1 VKKRY
6 LPLPAAVAVLL
17 AVVVAAGASAGSSAR
32 GNSGTGITGTP
43 TVEPQVVDD
52 SSLHAKTTVEGGASV
67 LPTTRTVVHWYGTT
81 KDPDNGVTYGYNMV
95 GADPNTCSG
104 SSCAVTIQAD
114 ITPLIVNIDG
124 MTFDGTAV
132 VPATLASPVF
142 ATNDYG
148 FTPAA
153 TAAGSFP
160 NAPAFVRGPGGPL
173 SQEDAGVPLQLQD
186 ATMRAQ
192 FDKTGASPYHLRLD
206 PHMQAPVTID
216 VPQNQGTLIVSGRG
230 VLAADINISWW
241 SAKINNLEQS
251 ADPTHLPIYLT
262 DQVMLFEGSPGN
274 CCVIGYHGTRAA
286 GAGGGSANSKGNAP
300 VQTFAWASW
309 VQPGFY
315 SRPNGGTDWALQ
327 DIHALSHEI
336 AEWADDPFVNNT
348 VEPWLTPTA
357 PQYGCTNILETGDP
371 VVGIG
376 FAIGSNSFEQGPNP
390 NGTQSA
396 DGFYHPE
403 DEVFLPW
410 FMRLPSDTTGTEP
423 NQSGVGGRY
432 TLMGDLNPFPGFR
445 QPATGC

>member
-1 VKKRY
+1 MNRRFRMLSMLIV
-6 LPLPAAVAVLL
+6 AAVA
-17 AVVVAAGASAGSSAR
+17 AVVAVVSASASAP
-32 GNSGTGITGTP
+32 SGTGISGTP
-43 TVEPQVVDD
+43 TVEPQLINDA
-52 SSLHAKTTVEGGASV
+52 SLKATTTTVGGASV
-67 LPTTRTVVHWYGTT
+67 LPTTRTVAHWFGQTT
-81 KDPDNGVTYGYNMV
+81 DPHNGVTYGYNMV
-95 GADPNTCSG
+95 GSDPNHCSG
-104 SSCAVTIQAD
+104 AACSTTVEAD

-132 VPATLASPVF
+132 LGATLASPQF

-148 FTPAA
+148 TTPAA
-153 TAAGSFP
+153 TAAGAFP
-160 NAPAFVRGPGGPL
+160 NAPAFIRGPGGAL
-173 SQEDAGVPLQLQD
+173 SQNDAGVPLQLED

-192 FDKTGASPYHLRLD
+192 FNQTGTSNYHVKLHPNVL
-206 PHMQAPVTID
+206 PAVTID
-216 VPQNQGTLIVSGRG
+216 VPHNQGTLIVSGRG
-230 VLAADINISWW
+230 VVGADINISWW
-241 SAKINNLEQS
+241 SSHINNLEQS

-262 DQVMLFEGSPGN
+262 NQVLLFIGSPGN

-286 GAGGGSANSKGNAP
+286 GSGGGSANSNGNAA

-315 SRPNGGTDWALQ
+315 ARPDGGTDWALQ

-336 AEWADDPFVNNT
+336 AEWGDDPFVNNT
-348 VEPWLTPTA
+348 VEPWVTPTA
-357 PQYGCTNILETGDP
+357 PQYGCTGVLETGDP

-376 FAIGSNSFEQGPNP
+376 FAKGTNAFEQGPNP

-396 DGFYHPE
+396 DGYYHPE
-403 DEVFLPW
+403 DEALLPW
-410 FMRLPSDTTGTEP
+410 FMRLPSGNTGSEV

>member
-1 VKKRY
+1 MNRKPIALLLGMLALLV
-6 LPLPAAVAVLL
+6 AVA
-17 AVVVAAGASAGSSAR
+17 ATGASAGNGA
-32 GNSGTGITGTP
+32 GNGIYGTA
-43 TVEPQVVDD
+43 TVEPQLVDD
-52 SSLHAKTTVEGGASV
+52 ASLNASTTTTGGADV
-67 LPTTRTVVHWYGTT
+67 TPTTRTIAHWHGTSV
-81 KDPDNGVTYGYNMV
+81 DPNNGVTYGYNMV
-95 GADPNTCSG
+95 GSDPNNCSG
-104 SSCAVTIQAD
+104 SGCSTTIEAD

-124 MTFDGTAV
+124 LTFDGTAV
-132 VPATLASPVF
+132 VGPTLASPVF

-148 FTPAA
+148 STPAA

-160 NAPAFVRGPGGPL
+160 NAPAFIRGAGGKL
-173 SQEDAGVPLQLQD
+173 SQLDKGVQLQLED

-192 FDKTGASPYHLRLD
+192 FNRVGKSSSYHVILHPNVL
-206 PHMQAPVTID
+206 PAVTID
-216 VPQNQGTLIVSGRG
+216 VPNNQGILIKSGRG
-230 VLAADINISWW
+230 VIGADINVSWW
-241 SAKINNLEQS
+241 SGQIKNLENS

-262 DQVMLFEGSPGN
+262 NQVLLYSGSPDN
-274 CCVIGYHGTRAA
+274 CCIIGYHGTRAT
-286 GAGGGSANSKGNAP
+286 GYGTGSANSNGNAV

-315 SRPNGGTDWALQ
+315 SRANGGTDWALQ

-357 PQYGCTNILETGDP
+357 PQYGCTGVLETGDP

-396 DGFYHPE
+396 DGYYHPE
-403 DEVFLPW
+403 DEALLPW
-410 FMRLPSDTTGTEP
+410 FMRSPSSATGTEV

-432 TLMGDLNPFPGFR
+432 TFMGDLNPFSGFR
-445 QPATGC
+445 APATGC